1 VSRYQLTP
9 EAQSNLEAIAD
20 FIAEESLDAAIRVI
34 DALEQA
40 IQRLA
45 EMPEI
50 GHFREDLTER
60 PVKFWSV
67 FSYMIVYDPAS
78 RPLTILAILHG
89 ATDLETVL
97 RNV

>member
-1 VSRYQLTP
+1 MSRYQLTP

-34 DALEQA
+34 DTLEQA
-40 IQRLA
+40 FQRLS

-60 PVKFWSV
+60 PVKFWGV
-67 FSYMIVYDPAS
+67 FSYLIVYDPAS
-78 RPLTILAILHG
+78 RPLTILAILHR
-89 ATDLETVL
+89 ARDLETVL
-97 RNV
+97 RNI